1 MPDPLDRL
9 ALAQQK
15 IEWACIHKI
24 ATGDSDLINVR
35 FALLC

>member
-24 ATGDSDLINVR
+24 AIGDR
-35 FALLC
+35 T